1 MSDPGKSQ
9 PMTVNEECGRGNSGL
24 PLIDFGGQPPIL
36 RQSSTTVVSS
46 QDVILLHFSFH
57 LPTVSVL
64 EFFNVS
70 ISLFQF
76 SFFLFLFL
84 PPTLNQSVCHEISQV
99 INPHEL
105 AKKPPSQPTDKAR
118 AAHVA
123 LQTHRSKSFLPTN
136 PCAAASHASAKTRER
151 CSFWGSFCDESG
163 SLRACG

>member
-1 MSDPGKSQ
+1 MHLPTLTVPAKLVRRRDSSLLLNLGSKKKQSAFYQRMSDPGKSQ

-36 RQSSTTVVSS
+36 RQSSTTVLV
-46 QDVILLHFSFH
+46 VVKTLYFYLSFH

-99 INPHEL
+99 IIHM
-105 AKKPPSQPTDKAR
+105 D
-118 AAHVA
+118 
-123 LQTHRSKSFLPTN
+123 
-136 PCAAASHASAKTRER
+136 
-151 CSFWGSFCDESG
+151 
-163 SLRACG
+163 